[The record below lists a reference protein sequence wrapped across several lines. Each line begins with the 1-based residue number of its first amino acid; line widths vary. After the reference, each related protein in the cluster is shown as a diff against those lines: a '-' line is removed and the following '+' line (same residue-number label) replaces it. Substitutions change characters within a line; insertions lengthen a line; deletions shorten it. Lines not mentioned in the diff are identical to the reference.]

1 MGYID
6 NRTQNDFQELEN
18 EINAM
23 LTDFYGMPHNM
34 RDVGDNKQRYKD
46 QTGQYLFTLWVI
58 DKYHRLGK
66 SKMGAIG
73 EWFNRDRTTP
83 NHWRDNGNIKM
94 RKSEDFRGLYDNLK
108 YLGTRYNTEGYLKA
122 HGLKIRFIE
131 RQMEHLSTRREQLLK
146 SYNELSKSNLTK

>member
-6 NRTQNDFQELEN
+6 ERTKSDFQELEH
-18 EINAM
+18 EINLL
-23 LTDFYGMPHNM
+23 LTDYYGSPHNM
-34 RDVGDNKQRYKD
+34 RDIGDNKQRFKD
-46 QTGQYLFTLWVI
+46 QTGHYLFTLWVI
-58 DKYHRLGK
+58 DKYHRLGQ

-83 NHWRDNGNIKM
+83 HHWRDNGNLQM
-94 RKSEDFRGLYDNLK
+94 RRSKEFRDLYDNLQ

-131 RQMEHLSTRREQLLK
+131 RQMARLSARRDKLLK
-146 SYNELSKSNLTK
+146 SQKHMENSKIVS